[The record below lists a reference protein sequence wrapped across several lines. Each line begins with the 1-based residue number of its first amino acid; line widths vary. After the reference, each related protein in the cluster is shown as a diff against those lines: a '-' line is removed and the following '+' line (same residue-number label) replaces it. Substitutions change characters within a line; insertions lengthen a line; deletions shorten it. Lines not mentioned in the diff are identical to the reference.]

1 MCILKLLMDH
11 LPTDFGHLSS
21 DLCPLSSIIW
31 TLTPETLRIVIPQG
45 CLF

>member
-21 DLCPLSSIIW
+21 VIYYLDIDTINFKNRYSTGLPV
-31 TLTPETLRIVIPQG
+31 LT
-45 CLF
+45 